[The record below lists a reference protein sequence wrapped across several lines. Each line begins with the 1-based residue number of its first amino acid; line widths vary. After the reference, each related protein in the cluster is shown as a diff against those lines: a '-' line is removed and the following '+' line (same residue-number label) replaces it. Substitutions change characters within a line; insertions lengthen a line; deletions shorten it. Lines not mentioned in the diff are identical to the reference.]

1 MLTVGPVSQHLFLVI
16 CLRAHTLF
24 KRPRCGGL
32 PLGAFHSKISGLKL
46 SGTGK
51 VSKIYEYV
59 LSAPSLMEFLQLS
72 KHSRK
77 VSVLISLPSM
87 RSLGQVKKKQ
97 YWETKHLQQINA
109 RDHEFWEVIGGVL
122 FH

>member
-1 MLTVGPVSQHLFLVI
+1 MLNRRSCFTTLIPCNLFEGPHTFQKTTVWWS
-16 CLRAHTLF
+16 T
-24 KRPRCGGL
+24 
-32 PLGAFHSKISGLKL
+32 SGRFPFQEL

-87 RSLGQVKKKQ
+87 RSLGQVKK
-97 YWETKHLQQINA
+97 
-109 RDHEFWEVIGGVL
+109 
-122 FH
+122 